1 MCAREHPICLAARE
15 PEGGGELGERAEGA
29 TGLER
34 RLAGHVERVPRG
46 RARGWGEGWR
56 HEALGG
62 RRVSGTGKPGL
73 TAALVTGC
81 SVITSLLAF
90 PLPPWKWCSF
100 PPDRVGFQVHFMS

>member
-46 RARGWGEGWR
+46 ARQ
-56 HEALGG
+56 
-62 RRVSGTGKPGL
+62 
-73 TAALVTGC
+73 
-81 SVITSLLAF
+81 
-90 PLPPWKWCSF
+90 
-100 PPDRVGFQVHFMS
+100 RVGRGLAA